1 MSSKYY
7 VVLNVGNASAIFI
20 HYMGKKKFPKK
31 SYLKNVKLPYI
42 LLADD
47 ILDHRNSFVT
57 VFEKQIAYATVSA
70 VDDGQSLLAFLAHC
84 GWRDLPSMIILKYQ
98 LRDITA
104 PDLLRELLLDTRYM
118 KIPKLIWSSTGAQKE
133 MEECRILG
141 VKHFYKTPDDI
152 FELETNVRKIDDIL
166 QAELRLG

>member
-1 MSSKYY
+1 MDQDT
-7 VVLNVGNASAIFI
+7 
-20 HYMGKKKFPKK
+20 KKMKFLKK
-31 SYLKNVKLPYI
+31 SYLKNVKLPYL

-47 ILDHRNSFVT
+47 NIAHRTSFVT
-57 VFEKQIAYATVSA
+57 VFEKQVAYATVTA
-70 VDDGQSLLAFLAHC
+70 VDDGGSLLAFLTHC
-84 GWRDLPSMIILKYQ
+84 GWRDLPSMIILNYQ
-98 LRDITA
+98 LRDTTA

>member
-1 MSSKYY
+1 M
-7 VVLNVGNASAIFI
+7 
-20 HYMGKKKFPKK
+20 KFLKK
-31 SYLKNVKLPYI
+31 SYLKNVKLPYL

-47 ILDHRNSFVT
+47 NIAHRNSFVT
-57 VFEKQIAYATVSA
+57 VFEKQVAYATVTA
-70 VDDGQSLLAFLAHC
+70 VDDGSSLLAFLTHC
-84 GWRDLPSMIILKYQ
+84 GWRDLPSMIILNYQ
-98 LRDITA
+98 LRDTTA

>member
-1 MSSKYY
+1 M
-7 VVLNVGNASAIFI
+7 
-20 HYMGKKKFPKK
+20 
-31 SYLKNVKLPYI
+31 KLPYL

-47 ILDHRNSFVT
+47 NIAHRNSFVT
-57 VFEKQIAYATVSA
+57 VFEKQVAYATVTA
-70 VDDGQSLLAFLAHC
+70 VDDGSSLLAFLTHC
-84 GWRDLPSMIILKYQ
+84 GWRDLPSMIILNYQ
-98 LRDITA
+98 LRDTTA